1 MSHID
6 SGENYSSV
14 RPLLKDKELYSLT
27 SHHELAD
34 PAACQR
40 RCRGRPHFHRD
51 GLGIQSQLTI
61 VSDGLP
67 AMPRGVYAWDSL
79 AKSVTGTAQ
88 LQVYW
93 ILKSPF
99 FDWPPVDA

>member
-1 MSHID
+1 M
-6 SGENYSSV
+6 
-14 RPLLKDKELYSLT
+14 
-27 SHHELAD
+27 
-34 PAACQR
+34 
-40 RCRGRPHFHRD
+40 
-51 GLGIQSQLTI
+51 
-61 VSDGLP
+61 SDGLP